1 VRQFNELATK
11 RDLQDLITRFDAGM
25 DNLSH
30 RMDMKLDHFFTH
42 LDTQLEIFEL
52 RLTLRFGVMLIAF
65 IGAAAALIKLT

>member
-1 VRQFNELATK
+1 MRQFNELATK
-11 RDLQDLITRFDAGM
+11 RDLQDLIARFDARM

-30 RMDMKLDHFFTH
+30 RMDMKLDHVFTH

-52 RLTLRFGVMLIAF
+52 RLTLRFGVMLITF